1 MIKKILIAN
10 RGEIAVR
17 IIRACKELNIKSVAV
32 HSNVDSDSMHVQLAD
47 ESICIG
53 PHKAQDSYLN
63 IPSLISAFEIS
74 GSDAIHPGYG
84 FLSENY
90 EFVKILE
97 EHKIKFIGPSANL
110 IKKMGDKIE
119 AKKIAKELGL
129 PIIQGSDKGISKL
142 EDAIEISNTIGY
154 PVLIKAAGGG
164 GGKGMRIVE
173 KEEKLLE
180 NLQIAKSEAKK
191 FFGNDEV
198 FIEKYFKKP
207 RHIEV
212 QILSDGKNN
221 TVHLGERDCTI
232 QRRHQKVIEEAP
244 SSVINTQ
251 QRNELLT
258 TCVKSISKLGY
269 EGAGTLEFIYENNS
283 FYFLE
288 MNTRLQVEH
297 PVTEIIT
304 GIDIVK
310 RQIEIAST
318 GKLDLKQEDIKFH
331 GHAIECRINAED
343 YRKKFQPSSGYVK
356 VYHQPS
362 GPGTRVDGCIF
373 QGSKVQPYYDSLIA
387 KLICNGKD
395 RNSAI
400 TRLNRALDEFIVNG
414 IETTVGL
421 HKKILKHEDFI
432 NSNYDVNWLANSK
445 ILDQ

>member
-10 RGEIAVR
+10 RGEVAVR
-17 IIRACKELNIKSVAV
+17 IIRACKELNIKTVAV
-32 HSNVDSDSMHVQLAD
+32 HSTVDHDAMHVQLAD

-74 GSDAIHPGYG
+74 GADAIHPGYG

-90 EFVKILE
+90 TFVKILE
-97 EHKIKFIGPSANL
+97 EHKIKFIGPSSDL

-119 AKKIAKELGL
+119 AKKIAKNLGL
-129 PIIQGSDKGISKL
+129 PIIQGSEKGVSEI
-142 EDAIEISNTIGY
+142 IEAKKIANDIGY

-164 GGKGMRIVE
+164 GGKGMKIVD
-173 KEEKLLE
+173 KEENLLE
-180 NLQIAKSEAKK
+180 NLQIAKNEAKK

-198 FIEKYFKKP
+198 FIEKYFKSP

-221 TVHLGERDCTI
+221 TIHLGERDCTI
-232 QRRHQKVIEEAP
+232 QRRHQKVIEESP
-244 SSVINTQ
+244 SPVLNDE
-251 QRNELLT
+251 QRKNLLN
-258 TCVKSISKLGY
+258 TCVNSISKLGY
-269 EGAGTLEFIYENNS
+269 EGAGTLEFIYENGE

-297 PVTEIIT
+297 PVTESVT

-318 GKLDLKQEDIKFH
+318 GSLDLKQEDVKFN
-331 GHAIECRINAED
+331 GHSIECRITAENYLKD
-343 YRKKFQPSSGYVK
+343 FQPSAGNISI
-356 VYHQPS
+356 YHQPS
-362 GPGTRVDGCIF
+362 GPGTRVDACIF

-387 KLICNGKD
+387 KLICHGKD
-395 RNSAI
+395 RASAI
-400 TRLNRALDEFIVNG
+400 TRLKRALDEFVITGVD
-414 IETTVGL
+414 TTIGL
-421 HKKILKHEDFI
+421 HKKILNHEDFI
-432 NSNYDVNWLANSK
+432 QSEYDTNWLSK
-445 ILDQ
+445 SSILS

>member
-10 RGEIAVR
+10 RGEVAVR
-17 IIRACKELNIKSVAV
+17 IIRACKELDIKTVAV
-32 HSNVDSDSMHVQLAD
+32 HSTVDHDSMHVQLAD

-74 GSDAIHPGYG
+74 GADAIHPGYG

-90 EFVKILE
+90 NFVKILE
-97 EHKIKFIGPSANL
+97 EHKIKFIGPSAEL

-119 AKKIAKELGL
+119 AKKIAKNLGL
-129 PIIQGSDKGISKL
+129 PIIQGSEKGVSEI
-142 EDAIEISNTIGY
+142 EDAKKIANEIGY

-164 GGKGMRIVE
+164 GGKGMKIVE
-173 KEEKLLE
+173 KEDYLLE
-180 NLQIAKSEAKK
+180 NLQIAKNEAKK

-198 FIEKYFKKP
+198 FIEKYFKNP

-221 TVHLGERDCTI
+221 TIHLGERDCTI
-232 QRRHQKVIEEAP
+232 QRRHQKVIEESP
-244 SSVINTQ
+244 SPVITDK
-251 QRNELLT
+251 QRENLLS

-269 EGAGTLEFIYENNS
+269 EGAGTLEFIFENGE

-297 PVTEIIT
+297 PVTESIT
-304 GIDIVK
+304 GVDIVK

-318 GKLDLKQEDIKFH
+318 GSLDLKQEDIKFN
-331 GHAIECRINAED
+331 GHAIECRITAENFL
-343 YRKKFQPSSGYVK
+343 KNFQPSAGTVS

-362 GPGTRVDGCIF
+362 GPGTRVDACIF

-387 KLICNGKD
+387 KLICHGKD
-395 RNSAI
+395 RSSAI
-400 TRLNRALDEFIVNG
+400 TRLKRALDEFVITGVD
-414 IETTVGL
+414 TTIDL
-421 HKKILKHEDFI
+421 HKKILNHDDFI
-432 NSNYDVNWLANSK
+432 KSKYDTNWLSK
-445 ILDQ
+445 SNILN

>member
-10 RGEIAVR
+10 RGEVAVR
-17 IIRACKELNIKSVAV
+17 IIRACKELDIKSVAV
-32 HSNVDSDSMHVQLAD
+32 HSNVDHESMHVQLAD

-74 GSDAIHPGYG
+74 GADAIHPGYG

-90 EFVKILE
+90 EFAKILK
-97 EHKIKFIGPSANL
+97 EHEIKFIGPSPEL

-119 AKKIAKELGL
+119 AKKIAKDLGL
-129 PIIQGSDKGISKL
+129 PTIEGSEKGISKI
-142 EDAIEISNTIGY
+142 EDAIEISNKIGY

-164 GGKGMRIVE
+164 GGKGMRIVD
-173 KEEKLLE
+173 KEADLLE
-180 NLQIAKSEAKK
+180 NLQMAKNEAKK

-198 FIEKYFKKP
+198 FIEKYFKNP

-212 QILSDGKNN
+212 QILSDGKDN

-232 QRRHQKVIEEAP
+232 QRRHQKVIEETP
-244 SSVINTQ
+244 SPVLTEE
-251 QRNELLT
+251 QRDELLS
-258 TCVKSISKLGY
+258 TCVKAISKLGY
-269 EGAGTLEFIYENNS
+269 EGAGTLEFIYEDGK

-297 PVTEIIT
+297 PVTEVVT
-304 GIDIVK
+304 GVDIVK

-318 GKLDLKQEDIKFH
+318 GQLNLKQENIKFN

-343 YRKKFQPSSGYVK
+343 YLKNFQPSSGV
-356 VYHQPS
+356 VQIYHQPS
-362 GPGTRVDGCIF
+362 GPGTRVDGCLF
-373 QGSKVQPYYDSLIA
+373 QGVKVQPYYDSLIA
-387 KLICNGKD
+387 KLICYGKD
-395 RNSAI
+395 RDSAV
-400 TRLNRALDEFIVNG
+400 TRLKRALDEFVING
-414 IETTVGL
+414 IESTINL
-421 HKKILKHEDFI
+421 HKKILRHEDFLQ
-432 NSNYDVNWLANSK
+432 SRYDVNWLANSK

>member
-10 RGEIAVR
+10 RGEVAVR
-17 IIRACKELNIKSVAV
+17 IIRACKELDIKTVAV
-32 HSNVDSDSMHVQLAD
+32 HSNVDHESMHVQLAD

-53 PHKAQDSYLN
+53 PNKAQDSYLN
-63 IPSLISAFEIS
+63 IPALISAFEIS

-90 EFVKILE
+90 NFVKILE
-97 EHKIKFIGPSANL
+97 DHKIKFIGPSSEL

-129 PIIQGSDKGISKL
+129 PVIQGSEKGVSEIN
-142 EDAIEISNTIGY
+142 DAKKIANHIGY

-164 GGKGMRIVE
+164 GKGMKIVE
-173 KEEKLLE
+173 KESDLLE
-180 NLQIAKSEAKK
+180 SLQIAKNEAKK

-198 FIEKYFKKP
+198 FIEKYFKYP

-221 TVHLGERDCTI
+221 TIHLGERDCTI
-232 QRRHQKVIEEAP
+232 QRRHQKVIEESP
-244 SSVINTQ
+244 SPVLTEK
-251 QRNELLT
+251 QREDLLN
-258 TCVKSISKLGY
+258 TCVKAISKLGY
-269 EGAGTLEFIYENNS
+269 EGAGTLEFIYEDGQ
-283 FYFLE
+283 FFFLE

-297 PVTEIIT
+297 PVTEAVT

-318 GKLDLKQEDIKFH
+318 GMLDLKQEDVKFT

-343 YRKKFQPSSGYVK
+343 YLKNFQPSSGTVNI
-356 VYHQPS
+356 YHQPS

-373 QGSKVQPYYDSLIA
+373 QGAKVQPYYDSLIA
-387 KLICNGKD
+387 KLICYGKD
-395 RNSAI
+395 RNSAV
-400 TRLNRALDEFIVNG
+400 TRLKRALDEFVVTG
-414 IETTVGL
+414 VSTTIGL
-421 HKKILKHEDFI
+421 HKKIMRHEDFI
-432 NSNYDVNWLANSK
+432 NSNYDTNWLVKSN
-445 ILDQ
+445 ILD